1 MSPQDFAQKL
11 FTQLNGTQPHG
22 VPQVFIAIIS
32 VIVTQCKVLP
42 DEYSETRKNLVKY
55 SQLN

>member
-1 MSPQDFAQKL
+1 MSPQDFTQKL

-32 VIVTQCKVLP
+32 VIVTQ
-42 DEYSETRKNLVKY
+42 
-55 SQLN
+55 